1 MNITTLGVSGLPNE
15 LICPLEQLA
24 MLRVPSTHCWAP
36 VISSCGFWNVC
47 FQLSG
52 MDWGLCVG
60 LPVEVMAVPAMEFG
74 PLYLVQLEA
83 GAGSCGTV
91 VLTSHCCVGK

>member
-1 MNITTLGVSGLPNE
+1 M
-15 LICPLEQLA
+15 
-24 MLRVPSTHCWAP
+24 
-36 VISSCGFWNVC
+36 C

-60 LPVEVMAVPAMEFG
+60 LPVEAMAVPVMEFG

-83 GAGSCGTV
+83 GAGSCGIV

>member
-1 MNITTLGVSGLPNE
+1 MLTESIPVVWFLFT
-15 LICPLEQLA
+15 QL
-24 MLRVPSTHCWAP
+24 SAP
-36 VISSCGFWNVC
+36 VGFGM
-47 FQLSG
+47 QLNR

-60 LPVEVMAVPAMEFG
+60 LSVEVMAVPAMEFG
-74 PLYLVQLEA
+74 PLYLVELEA

>member
-1 MNITTLGVSGLPNE
+1 MVWFLFT
-15 LICPLEQLA
+15 QLSA
-24 MLRVPSTHCWAP
+24 SV
-36 VISSCGFWNVC
+36 GFG

-60 LPVEVMAVPAMEFG
+60 LPVEVMAVPAEEFG
-74 PLYLVQLEA
+74 PLYLVQLKA

-91 VLTSHCCVGK
+91 VLTSHCYVGKRW

>member
-1 MNITTLGVSGLPNE
+1 
-15 LICPLEQLA
+15 
-24 MLRVPSTHCWAP
+24 
-36 VISSCGFWNVC
+36 
-47 FQLSG
+47 

-83 GAGSCGTV
+83 GAGPCGTV

>member
-1 MNITTLGVSGLPNE
+1 
-15 LICPLEQLA
+15 
-24 MLRVPSTHCWAP
+24 
-36 VISSCGFWNVC
+36 
-47 FQLSG
+47 

-60 LPVEVMAVPAMEFG
+60 LPVEVMAVPAMEFV

-83 GAGSCGTV
+83 GAGSCGRV

>member
-1 MNITTLGVSGLPNE
+1 M
-15 LICPLEQLA
+15 
-24 MLRVPSTHCWAP
+24 
-36 VISSCGFWNVC
+36 
-47 FQLSG
+47 SG

-83 GAGSCGTV
+83 GVGSCGTV

>member
-1 MNITTLGVSGLPNE
+1 MNVVG
-15 LICPLEQLA
+15 QLA
-24 MLRVPSTHCWAP
+24 VLTESIPVVRFLFTQLSAP
-36 VISSCGFWNVC
+36 VGFGMC

-60 LPVEVMAVPAMEFG
+60 LPVEAMAVPAMEFG

>member
-1 MNITTLGVSGLPNE
+1 MPFLLLECGRAINSADSPFQWSG
-15 LICPLEQLA
+15 
-24 MLRVPSTHCWAP
+24 S
-36 VISSCGFWNVC
+36 VISSRGFWNVC

-74 PLYLVQLEA
+74 PLHLVQLEA

>member
-1 MNITTLGVSGLPNE
+1 
-15 LICPLEQLA
+15 
-24 MLRVPSTHCWAP
+24 MLTVHSSDS
-36 VISSCGFWNVC
+36 VISSHGFWNVC

-52 MDWGLCVG
+52 MDWGLRVG